1 MTVLFI
7 DELTVLFTDKLT
19 VLFIDEITVLF
30 IDKSTIL
37 FTGATCGTDDD
48 HRWWVA
54 GPGGWSI
61 TWY

>member
-1 MTVLFI
+1 MLFIDESTVLFI
-7 DELTVLFTDKLT
+7 DELTVLFIDKST
-19 VLFIDEITVLF
+19 VLFIDEL
-30 IDKSTIL
+30 TILL
-37 FTGATCGTDDD
+37 FTGVTCGANDD